1 MIARIFLILILLIV
15 LPDLFIHKHY
25 LLRRK
30 GYTTLKRVLYWIPAV
45 VMLVSTCLL
54 AAEKN
59 FAPERTEWLFVYLLL
74 LGIIVIPKAIFA
86 ICSFVGL
93 VICRILH
100 KRHNW
105 GILLG
110 LVLAFFTV
118 YIVLYGSFIGNRRLT
133 VKQVDLSFQS
143 LPRSFDGYS
152 IALFSDVHVGS
163 FLDDTSFLERVVSTI
178 NDLQAD
184 AIVFAGDLQNML
196 PTELDGMQ
204 SVLSEL
210 KAKDGVFSILGNHD
224 YSTYIKADSTTMA
237 LNESL
242 LRSKGRSMGWKLLV
256 NEHQVLRRGADSIV
270 IAGMENAGTNPST
283 RWGDVEKTLA
293 GTDKD
298 CFAIMLQ
305 HDPIV
310 WHDMILAQC
319 QAQLTMSGHT
329 HGGQFKLFGWSPVS
343 WKYPEPAGLYWEGDR
358 ALYVTTGISGF
369 VPFRFGV
376 TPEIVVIT
384 LHSGK

>member
-1 MIARIFLILILLIV
+1 
-15 LPDLFIHKHY
+15 
-25 LLRRK
+25 
-30 GYTTLKRVLYWIPAV
+30 
-45 VMLVSTCLL
+45 
-54 AAEKN
+54 
-59 FAPERTEWLFVYLLL
+59 
-74 LGIIVIPKAIFA
+74 
-86 ICSFVGL
+86 
-93 VICRILH
+93 
-100 KRHNW
+100 
-105 GILLG
+105 
-110 LVLAFFTV
+110 
-118 YIVLYGSFIGNRRLT
+118 
-133 VKQVDLSFQS
+133 
-143 LPRSFDGYS
+143 
-152 IALFSDVHVGS
+152 
-163 FLDDTSFLERVVSTI
+163 
-178 NDLQAD
+178 
-184 AIVFAGDLQNML
+184 
-196 PTELDGMQ
+196 
-204 SVLSEL
+204 
-210 KAKDGVFSILGNHD
+210 
-224 YSTYIKADSTTMA
+224 
-237 LNESL
+237 
-242 LRSKGRSMGWKLLV
+242 MGWKLLV